1 MIKANEEGKGMEEC
15 YTTMCGASMISY
27 PIKVIFSREFKVT
40 DEHNQLGID
49 FLPMSYILVD
59 ADTDKTYRK
68 PVAAIYNSFMCVQQ
82 RLS

>member
-27 PIKVIFSREFKVT
+27 PIKVIFSPEFKVT
-40 DEHNQLGID
+40 DEQNQLGID

-68 PVAAIYNSFMCVQQ
+68 PVAAIYNLFMCVQQ
-82 RLS
+82 RL